1 MKTKAELDDLKA
13 QWKADPCWDIADTEG
28 FEEHAKELQAY
39 QDELE
44 RKAEE
49 DYQAR
54 VSMKAEKLNCSLETA
69 SYFIRLEQRIEYLE
83 MRK

>member
-1 MKTKAELDDLKA
+1 MKTKQEIDDLKA
-13 QWKADPCWDIADTEG
+13 NWKADPCWDIADTEG
-28 FEEHAKELQAY
+28 FEEHAEELQAY

-44 RKAEE
+44 RKSEE
-49 DYQAR
+49 DYKQR
-54 VSMKAEKLNCSLETA
+54 VTLKAEKLNCSFETA